1 MSRTGNPSDKVRFIR
16 ALAFEI
22 HRKRPAEEA
31 LADCIE
37 REGKGGR
44 HRLWRPAGVALEAEG
59 FVAALRAADLLGD
72 EAAAI
77 LGPVVAGGDHRLLAA
92 ALNAL
97 ADHHEAAD

>member
-1 MSRTGNPSDKVRFIR
+1 MSRNDNSSEKVRFIR

-44 HRLWRPAGVALEAEG
+44 HRLWRPASVALEADG
-59 FVAALRAADLLGD
+59 FVAALRAAELLGD
-72 EAAAI
+72 EAAAM
-77 LGPVVAGGDHRLLAA
+77 LRPVVAGGDHRLLAA
-92 ALNAL
+92 TLNAL
-97 ADHHEAAD
+97 ADYLDTAD